1 MTSNLPEPRTS
12 FERGLAIMMCIA
24 SRGEVNIA
32 EIAQD
37 VGVPASTV
45 YRYAK
50 SLRRLDLI
58 EEHHGSYLPGWR
70 LLELSGQH
78 LTHTRL
84 AELGVSVLESIVEGT
99 SETAVLTV
107 RSGLNAICLRQVVSP
122 HALRYAFEI
131 NQLLPLHAGA
141 GQRVLL
147 AHAPESVVAKV
158 LGEGLKRITDRT
170 LSKHDLLQQLSR
182 IRQSGQAVSHGEL
195 NPGAVAISRP
205 VFAGGEIICS
215 LTVAGP
221 QTRCSSNAWA
231 HRASQAL
238 RSAAAQLADAVES
251 PRPRAEKNVVL
262 S

>member
-1 MTSNLPEPRTS
+1 MTSIVPEGQSS
-12 FERGLAIMMCIA
+12 FERGLAVMMCVA
-24 SRGEVNIA
+24 ARGDVTIVDIA
-32 EIAQD
+32 EE

-45 YRYAK
+45 YRYVK
-50 SLRRLDLI
+50 TLRGLSLI
-58 EEHHGSYLPGWR
+58 EEHHGSYIPGWR

-84 AELGVSVLESIVEGT
+84 AELGVTVLESIVEGT
-99 SETAVLTV
+99 AETAVLTV

-122 HALRYAFEI
+122 HPLRYAFDI

-147 AHAPESVVAKV
+147 AHAPDTVIAKV
-158 LGEGLKRITDRT
+158 LGFGLKRITDKT
-170 LSKHDLLQQLSR
+170 LTRQPLIQQLSH

-205 VFAGGEIICS
+205 VFSGGEIICS

-221 QTRCSSNAWA
+221 ETRCSSNAWA
-231 HRASQAL
+231 HQASQAL
-238 RSAAAQLADAVES
+238 RSAATQLSNAVEL
-251 PRPRAEKNVVL
+251 PRPGAA
-262 S
+262 

>member
-1 MTSNLPEPRTS
+1 MTSNLPEARTS

-32 EIAQD
+32 EIAAD

-50 SLRRLDLI
+50 SLRRLSLI
-58 EEHHGSYLPGWR
+58 EEHHGSYIPGWR

-99 SETAVLTV
+99 AETAVLTV

-122 HALRYAFEI
+122 HPLRFSFQI

-147 AHAPESVVAKV
+147 AYAPEQVIAKV
-158 LGEGLKRITDRT
+158 LGDRLARFTDKT
-170 LSKHDLLQQLSR
+170 LSRQDLVQQLAR
-182 IRQSGQAVSHGEL
+182 IRQEGQATSHGEL
-195 NPGAVAISRP
+195 NAGAIAMSRP

-221 QTRCSSNAWA
+221 ETRCSSNAWA
-231 HRASQAL
+231 HQASQAL
-238 RSAAAQLADAVES
+238 RAAAAQLTDAIEL
-251 PRPRAEKNVVL
+251 PRTT
-262 S
+262 

>member
-1 MTSNLPEPRTS
+1 MRMTSNVPAPRSS

-24 SRGEVNIA
+24 SRGQVNIA
-32 EIAQD
+32 EIAEE
-37 VGVPASTV
+37 VGVPSSSV
-45 YRYAK
+45 YRYAR
-50 SLRRLDLI
+50 SLRRLSLI
-58 EEHHGSYLPGWR
+58 EEHHGSYIPGWR

-84 AELGVSVLESIVEGT
+84 VELGVTVLESIVEGT
-99 SETAVLTV
+99 AETAVLTV

-122 HALRYAFEI
+122 RPLRYAFEI

-147 AHAPESVVAKV
+147 AYSPDSVITKV
-158 LGEGLKRITDRT
+158 LEDELVRFTDKT
-170 LSKHDLLQQLSR
+170 LNRQDLIQQLSY

-205 VFAGGEIICS
+205 VFSGGEIICS

-221 QTRCSSNAWA
+221 ETRCSSNAWA
-231 HRASQAL
+231 HQASQAL
-238 RSAAAQLADAVES
+238 RSAVTQLVNAVDS
-251 PRPRAEKNVVL
+251 PHRDIP
-262 S
+262 

>member
-1 MTSNLPEPRTS
+1 MTSIVPEGQSS
-12 FERGLAIMMCIA
+12 FERGLAVMMCIA
-24 SRGEVNIA
+24 ARGDVTIVDIA
-32 EIAQD
+32 EE

-45 YRYAK
+45 YRYVK
-50 SLRRLDLI
+50 TLRGLSLI
-58 EEHHGSYLPGWR
+58 EEHRGSYAPGWR

-99 SETAVLTV
+99 AETAVLTV
-107 RSGLNAICLRQVVSP
+107 RSGLHAICLRQVVSP
-122 HALRYAFEI
+122 NPLRYAFEI

-147 AHAPESVVAKV
+147 AYAPDSVIAKV
-158 LGEGLKRITDRT
+158 LADRLARFTDKT
-170 LSKHDLLQQLSR
+170 LTRQDLIQQLTH

-205 VFAGGEIICS
+205 VFSGGEIICS

-231 HRASQAL
+231 HQASQAL
-238 RSAAAQLADAVES
+238 RSAATQLANAVEL
-251 PRPRAEKNVVL
+251 PRGTA